1 MSRVEVRDL
10 GEPEAVVSYPL
21 GTSNQVRLAQT
32 VVTRHVLQPGWSW
45 EKHARPLV
53 GTASC
58 ELYHRGVV
66 LSGRMGVRTDEGE
79 ELVIGPN
86 QVFDLPP
93 GHVTWVEGNEEL
105 VMVDWAGGAG
115 FDTRPGEEA
124 RLLATILFTDIVDS
138 TALAR
143 GAGDASWTRTVAMHD
158 DVVRSVLAGFGGR
171 EVETA
176 GDSFLV
182 VFDSAESAIRCGL
195 ALVQALDAIRLP
207 IRVGIHSGEVV
218 VSDDQVRA
226 WRCTP
231 PPAHPGPGRTRRGP
245 RVRHDPR
252 PCRRR
257 HRADVR
263 VSGPAPSQGLGA
275 RVRAVRRDVTQN
287 SRAGLGSGGSSH
299 ARSAQFGSTHGIT
312 TCRPGADAAP
322 VRSRGPQKVSFE
334 RRLGTVV
341 SSAGRSGALFVVEP
355 GTTSPS
361 PRTRSATPVG
371 SRTATKRRT

>member
-32 VVTRHVLQPGWSW
+32 VITRHVLQPGWSW
-45 EKHARPLV
+45 EEHARPLV

-66 LSGRMGVRTDEGE
+66 LSGRMGIRSNEGQ

-93 GHVTWVEGNEEL
+93 GHVTWVEGDEEL

-124 RLLATILFTDIVDS
+124 RVLATILFTDIVDS

-143 GAGDASWTRTVAMHD
+143 EAGDASWKRTVAMHD
-158 DVVRSVLAGFGGR
+158 DVARSVLAGFGGR

-182 VFDSAESAIRCGL
+182 VFDSAEAAIRCGL
-195 ALVQALDAIRLP
+195 ALVRALDAIRLP

-218 VSDDQVRA
+218 VSEQVRGLA
-226 WRCTP
+226 VHAAARILNQAGSGEVLVSGTTRDLAEGATGLTFESRGWHRLKGLEREHELFAATP
-231 PPAHPGPGRTRRGP
+231 P
-245 RVRHDPR
+245 
-252 PCRRR
+252 
-257 HRADVR
+257 
-263 VSGPAPSQGLGA
+263 
-275 RVRAVRRDVTQN
+275 
-287 SRAGLGSGGSSH
+287 AG
-299 ARSAQFGSTHGIT
+299 
-312 TCRPGADAAP
+312 
-322 VRSRGPQKVSFE
+322 K
-334 RRLGTVV
+334 
-341 SSAGRSGALFVVEP
+341 
-355 GTTSPS
+355 
-361 PRTRSATPVG
+361 
-371 SRTATKRRT
+371 

>member
-32 VVTRHVLQPGWSW
+32 VITRHVLQPGWSW
-45 EKHARPLV
+45 EEHARPLV

-66 LSGRMGVRTDEGE
+66 LSGRMGVRTNEGQ

-93 GHVTWVEGNEEL
+93 GHVTWVEGDEEL

-124 RLLATILFTDIVDS
+124 RVLATILFTDIVDS

-143 GAGDASWTRTVAMHD
+143 DAGDASWKRTVAMHD
-158 DVVRSVLAGFGGR
+158 DVARSVLAGFGGR

-182 VFDSAESAIRCGL
+182 VFDSAEGAIRCGL
-195 ALVQALDAIRLP
+195 ALVRALDAIRLP

-218 VSDDQVRA
+218 VSDHQVRGLA
-226 WRCTP
+226 VHAAARILNQAGSGEVLVSGTTRDLAEGATGLTFESRGRHRLKGLEREHELFAATP
-231 PPAHPGPGRTRRGP
+231 P
-245 RVRHDPR
+245 
-252 PCRRR
+252 
-257 HRADVR
+257 
-263 VSGPAPSQGLGA
+263 
-275 RVRAVRRDVTQN
+275 
-287 SRAGLGSGGSSH
+287 AG
-299 ARSAQFGSTHGIT
+299 
-312 TCRPGADAAP
+312 
-322 VRSRGPQKVSFE
+322 K
-334 RRLGTVV
+334 
-341 SSAGRSGALFVVEP
+341 
-355 GTTSPS
+355 
-361 PRTRSATPVG
+361 
-371 SRTATKRRT
+371 

>member
-10 GEPEAVVSYPL
+10 GEPEAVVNYPL

-45 EKHARPLV
+45 EEHARPSA

-66 LSGRMGVRTDEGE
+66 LSGRMGIRTDEGD
-79 ELVIGPN
+79 ELVVGPN

-93 GHVTWVEGNEEL
+93 GHVTWVEGDDEL

-115 FDTRPGEEA
+115 FDPPPGGGA
-124 RLLATILFTDIVDS
+124 RVLATILFTDIVDS

-143 GAGDASWTRTVAMHD
+143 GAGDASWKRTVAMHD

-182 VFDSAESAIRCGL
+182 VFDSAEGAIRCGL
-195 ALVQALDAIRLP
+195 ALVRALDAIRLP

-218 VSDDQVRA
+218 VSDDQVRGLA
-226 WRCTP
+226 VHVAARIVDQAGAGEILASGTTRDLAEGATGLTFEARGRYRLKGLEREYEVFAATP
-231 PPAHPGPGRTRRGP
+231 PAE
-245 RVRHDPR
+245 
-252 PCRRR
+252 
-257 HRADVR
+257 A
-263 VSGPAPSQGLGA
+263 
-275 RVRAVRRDVTQN
+275 
-287 SRAGLGSGGSSH
+287 
-299 ARSAQFGSTHGIT
+299 
-312 TCRPGADAAP
+312 
-322 VRSRGPQKVSFE
+322 
-334 RRLGTVV
+334 
-341 SSAGRSGALFVVEP
+341 
-355 GTTSPS
+355 
-361 PRTRSATPVG
+361 
-371 SRTATKRRT
+371 